1 MKNLKS
7 FSLEG
12 LKNFFAGMGEKDFR
26 GDQVFEWL
34 WKRGVNSINDMTNLS
49 KILREKLNNDF
60 FISELKV
67 VDRKISMDGSQK
79 FLFGLEDGE
88 GVESMFIPVDDRKT
102 VCISTQVGCG
112 MGCKFCATGM
122 MGFIRNLKFY
132 EIVDQVL
139 QIQKLTGERITN
151 VVLMGMGEPMLNL
164 NEVLKAL
171 EIINKYIGI
180 GARKITVSTVGIVP
194 GIKKIASI
202 PNQYK
207 LAISL
212 NFPTDEERTRMM
224 PVNSKYPINALINA
238 AKQYYKMK
246 GLRVTFEYI
255 LFMGLNDSEEHA
267 VKLAKIARSLPSKI
281 NIIPFNPVKG
291 ICLKAPSGRDVDRFV
306 KILYPLAPAVTVR
319 WSKGS
324 DISGACGQLRSRS
337 A

>member
-1 MKNLKS
+1 MKNFKS
-7 FSLEG
+7 FTLEG
-12 LKNFFAGMGEKDFR
+12 LKNFFAGIGEEDFR
-26 GDQVFEWL
+26 GEQVFEWI
-34 WKRGVNSINDMTNLS
+34 WKKGINNINNMTNLS

-60 FISELKV
+60 FISQLKTL
-67 VDRKISMDGSQK
+67 DRKISMDGSQK

-88 GVESMFIPVDDRKT
+88 SIESMFIPIDDRKT
-102 VCISTQVGCG
+102 ICISTQVGCG

-164 NEVLKAL
+164 DEVLRAL

-180 GARKITVSTVGIVP
+180 GARKITVSTVGVVP

-202 PNQYK
+202 PCQYK

-224 PVNSKYPINALINA
+224 PVNSKYPINALIDA
-238 AKQYYKMK
+238 ANQYYKMK

-255 LFMGLNDSEEHA
+255 LFRGLNDSEEHA
-267 VKLAKIARSLPSKI
+267 IKLAKIARSVPSKI

-291 ICLKAPSGRDVDRFV
+291 IDFKAPSEGDVDRFL
-306 KILYPLAPAVTVR
+306 KILYPLAPVVTVR